1 MSENTT
7 PENTPEGGLPSTE
20 LLARLPLSADGAPIL
35 LGDTVFVENED
46 TAYFGDEPILELK
59 VVCLSAG
66 VAFDYKGTVTVGG
79 DDLECGNMDCY
90 ANKET
95 LREILGANARAMA
108 QGAPESPEK

>member
-7 PENTPEGGLPSTE
+7 AENTPDGGLSSTE

-46 TAYFGDEPILELK
+46 TSYFGDEPILELK
-59 VVCLSAG
+59 VMCLSAG
-66 VAFDYKGTVTVGG
+66 VAFDQYKGTVTVGG
-79 DDLECGNMDCY
+79 DDLECGNLDCY

-95 LREILGANARAMA
+95 LREILGANSTLRA
-108 QGAPESPEK
+108 E